1 MGYVRF
7 LITATLLALMA
18 LTSSAQA
25 DDTDALIR
33 ALIEDPSHKVRVKAA
48 QKLAG
53 FKLDRARDAL
63 LAALDDE
70 NPLVRAAVAHAL
82 RRQPHAASVAGLCG
96 LIGDADDFVRRTATR
111 SLDAL
116 GGARGCPAVIT
127 LEVTGDTPEMQ
138 AHLTTA
144 LRKQLDD
151 DVAIRV
157 VEEVPPAVM
166 DGRQRGYELKLS
178 LSRKIERTA
187 AETQVS
193 CAVTQAIFDLEKR
206 SLRGSATQRGA
217 LSLGPE
223 TPDAIVTRQLE
234 ACMDALVPVLH
245 RGMSDFLARSR
256 R

>member
-7 LITATLLALMA
+7 LITATLSVFMA
-18 LTSSAQA
+18 VPLCARA
-25 DDTDALIR
+25 DDTDALVR
-33 ALIEDPSHKVRVKAA
+33 ALIDDPSHKVRVKAA

-53 FKLDRARDAL
+53 FKLDRAREAL
-63 LAALDDE
+63 LSALDDE
-70 NPLVRAAVAHAL
+70 NPLVRAAVAHGL
-82 RRQPHAASVAGLCG
+82 RRQPHAASVSGLCG
-96 LIGDADDFVRRTATR
+96 LLGDDDDFVRRTASR

-116 GGARGCPAVIT
+116 GGVRGCPAVIT

-138 AHLTTA
+138 THLATA
-144 LRKQLDD
+144 LRKQLGEDD
-151 DVAIRV
+151 AIKV
-157 VEEVPPAVM
+157 VEDVPPPVK
-166 DGRQRGYELKLS
+166 DGRLRGYELKLS
-178 LSRKIERTA
+178 LSRKVERTPA
-187 AETQVS
+187 ATQVT
-193 CAVTQAIFDLEKR
+193 CAVTQAIFDLKQR